1 MKYFIFLFILMI
13 CACGKVSTSKKSS
26 LETQNVSSI
35 YSSSQLNI
43 KVYYEQDA
51 EPYTDNLP
59 ALNKSLWD
67 LFEVNIEALFQGRL
81 TVISVPKTLSDMIKL
96 QDYKKT
102 TWSVEDVQKMA
113 RDYQV
118 PSVSGVTNFQIFFVN
133 GLAAEN
139 SSIIGF
145 HITNTKVMVI
155 FKDVIKSSASGSSLP
170 MVPKY
175 VEQATLIHEMGH
187 ALGLVNNGVK
197 MQSSHQDT
205 AHGAHCSKEDCV
217 MYYSNEGAGS
227 MKKYIEKVIAE
238 QRLIMF
244 DKQCLDDSLN
254 YQK

>member
-1 MKYFIFLFILMI
+1 MKNLILI
-13 CACGKVSTSKKSS
+13 SILLISACGKIGSKKSS
-26 LETQNVSSI
+26 NQTQNVSSI

-43 KVYYEQDA
+43 KVYYEQGA
-51 EPYTDNLP
+51 EPYTDNIP

-67 LFEVNIEALFQGRL
+67 LFELNIEALFQGRP
-81 TVISVPKTLSDMIKL
+81 TVVSVPKSLSNMIKL
-96 QDYKKT
+96 QDYSKS
-102 TWSVEDVQKMA
+102 TWSVEEVEKMA
-113 RDYQV
+113 ADY
-118 PSVSGVTNFQIFFVN
+118 PTPASAGVTNFQIFFVN
-133 GLAAEN
+133 GYAAES

-145 HITNTKVMVI
+145 HISNTKIMVI

-175 VEQATLIHEMGH
+175 VEQATIIHEMGH

-197 MQSSHQDT
+197 MQTSHQDS

-227 MKKYIEKVIAE
+227 MKKYIENVIAN
-238 QRLIMF
+238 QKLIMF
-244 DKQCLDDSLN
+244 DKQCLDDALN